1 MPEGGAMNTR
11 PRLVDVA
18 ARAGVSEKTV
28 SNLLNGYPHIS
39 ASTREKVESAISE
52 LGYRPN
58 LSARSMGR
66 GRTGFIAFA
75 VPSLSNPHFAE
86 FAGRV
91 IHVAKRYHW
100 TVLIEETGGRKALE
114 DTVVSTM
121 PYLVDGIILHPE
133 SLTAEDVEDRARDTP
148 IVLLGERGLELVAD
162 RVVADNVSAADEL
175 TEHLIDSGHRRIAT
189 VGIRS
194 DAHLQASRFRDE
206 GYRRALARHGI
217 PVDDALDIDVPD
229 YSRAAGARAGRT
241 IAAMDPRPDAVL
253 CFNAALAAGVLSAF
267 HAVHL
272 RVPDEIGV
280 AAFDDIDEAEFTAP
294 PLTTVAWDI
303 EGMAEA
309 AVRLLAERYD
319 ARDLPTRDITLQH
332 ALKVRESTAPRAE
345 AP

>member
-1 MPEGGAMNTR
+1 MHVR

-18 ARAGVSEKTV
+18 ARAGVSQKTV

-39 ASTREKVESAISE
+39 ATTREKVEAAISE

-86 FAGRV
+86 LAGRV
-91 IHVAKRYHW
+91 ISAAKRQHW
-100 TVLIEETGGRKALE
+100 TVLIEETGGRKVSE

-133 SLTAEDVEDRARDTP
+133 SLTDDDVEDRARDTP

-162 RVVADNVSAADEL
+162 RVVADNVAAAEDI
-175 TEHLIDSGHRRIAT
+175 TEHLIETGHRRIAT

-194 DAHLQASRFRDE
+194 DAHLQASQFRDQ
-206 GYRRALARHGI
+206 GLRLALARHRI
-217 PVDDALDIDVPD
+217 PFDDALVIDVPD
-229 YSRAAGARAGRT
+229 YSRAAGVL
-241 IAAMDPRPDAVL
+241 AAQSLAKMTPRPDAVL
-253 CFNAALAAGVLSAF
+253 CFNAAVAAGVLSGL
-267 HAVHL
+267 HGLGV

-280 AAFDDIDEAEFTAP
+280 AGFDDIDEAEFTSP
-294 PLTTVAWDI
+294 PLTTIAWDI
-303 EGMAEA
+303 DGMAEA
-309 AVRLLAERYD
+309 AVRLLAERYES
-319 ARDLPTRDITLQH
+319 RDLPTRDVTLNH
-332 ALKVRESTAPRAE
+332 TLKTRASTTPRRSV
-345 AP
+345 